1 MTNNAILVIY
11 DPDDGYIDRQ
21 MEEDE
26 VLRRYV
32 GMDENGRKY
41 IEVEEDKVYNPI
53 NDHCECSQ
61 HADQKHQPYQHIR

>member
-1 MTNNAILVIY
+1 MTNDVIIVIY

-32 GMDENGRKY
+32 GIDENGRKY
-41 IEVEEDKVYNPI
+41 IEVEEDKLYNPI
-53 NDHCECSQ
+53 NDQCECSQ
-61 HADQKHQPYQHIR
+61 HSDQKHQPYQHIR

>member
-1 MTNNAILVIY
+1 
-11 DPDDGYIDRQ
+11 

-41 IEVEEDKVYNPI
+41 IEVEEDKLYNPI